1 MELSSLPYVQLI
13 HPKVIHFPIALFI
26 GAVGMEVLSLIFSAI
41 GARLPSV
48 GQGSASGG
56 KKDNLHRTAFHLYI
70 LATVITPFVVLTGL
84 QEAEHLHLSHPILT
98 IHKDFAL
105 LTMWGSLV
113 SLSILWLIK
122 KKWEKA
128 LRVIFIVFLL
138 MLATFVS
145 IAGHNGGRMVY
156 EYGVGAEQ

>member
-1 MELSSLPYVQLI
+1 MEILNHFHVHLL

-26 GAVGMEVLSLIFSAI
+26 GAMGMEVLSLIF
-41 GARLPSV
+41 
-48 GQGSASGG
+48 
-56 KKDNLHRTAFHLYI
+56 KKDNLHRTALHLYI

-84 QEAEHLHLSHPILT
+84 QEADHLHLKHPVLT
-98 IHKDFAL
+98 IHRNFAL

-113 SLSILWLIK
+113 SLPILWLAK
-122 KKWEKA
+122 REGEKV
-128 LRVIFIVFLL
+128 LRIIFIIFLL

-156 EYGVGAEQ
+156 EYGVGVE